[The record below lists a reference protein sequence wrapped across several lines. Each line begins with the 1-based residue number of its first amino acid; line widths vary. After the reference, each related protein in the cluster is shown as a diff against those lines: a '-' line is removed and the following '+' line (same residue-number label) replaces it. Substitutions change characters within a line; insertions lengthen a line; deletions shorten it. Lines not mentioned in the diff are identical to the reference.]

1 MPGLTVK
8 ELASG
13 GSARRRCGAPPE
25 PSMLLTCDGDGFYLI
40 DLLNA
45 IAAISLGFVEP
56 EIGLM
61 QYRVNTYL
69 FGTID
74 HCHAHAQGYAPSLL

>member
-1 MPGLTVK
+1 
-8 ELASG
+8 
-13 GSARRRCGAPPE
+13 
-25 PSMLLTCDGDGFYLI
+25 MLRTCDGDGFYLI
-40 DLLNA
+40 GLLNA

-61 QYRVNTYL
+61 QYRVNTNL

-74 HCHAHAQGYAPSLL
+74 HCHAHKGFSRFVNRAACSVLIL